1 MGVGGGEGVGGVV
14 FSGDRGGGGG
24 ECGLYGR
31 PSGLLGGGGGAG
43 EGEAAGT
50 SRLGRLAAGAVVAAA
65 AASGPPF
72 QMGRLGGCWFGG
84 VEGASWVAG
93 GGASSARAWHPADAC
108 SAQPCQLASPI
119 HFSRLAWH
127 PADAC

>member
-14 FSGDRGGGGG
+14 FSGDRGGGGS
-24 ECGLYGR
+24 ECGLYGRR
-31 PSGLLGGGGGAG
+31 PSGLLGGG

-50 SRLGRLAAGAVVAAA
+50 SRLGRLAAGAVVVAA

-72 QMGRLGGCWFGG
+72 QTGRLGGCWLGG

-93 GGASSARAWHPADAC
+93 GGASSARGAGAGGGRAAAHLEG
-108 SAQPCQLASPI
+108 PC
-119 HFSRLAWH
+119 
-127 PADAC
+127 